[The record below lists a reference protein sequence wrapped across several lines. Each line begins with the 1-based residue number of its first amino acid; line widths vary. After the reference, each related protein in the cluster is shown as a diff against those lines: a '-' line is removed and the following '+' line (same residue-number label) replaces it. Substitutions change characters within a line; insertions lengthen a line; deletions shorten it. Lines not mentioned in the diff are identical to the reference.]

1 MDVKLASEKDVI
13 FYDGSCGLCHG
24 FVRWVLARDRSNEF
38 LFAPLKGEAF
48 NQLLTQ
54 DQRHG
59 LPDSIVLRT
68 RKNAVLTEI
77 AAVTYV
83 LDQLGGFWSDLGKI
97 LELMPRSIANVSY
110 RFVAKIRYRI
120 FGRKT
125 EACPLVP
132 SHLRSRFLI

>member
-1 MDVKLASEKDVI
+1 
-13 FYDGSCGLCHG
+13 
-24 FVRWVLARDRSNEF
+24 

-48 NQLLTQ
+48 NQLLTR
-54 DQRHG
+54 DQRDG

-77 AAVTYV
+77 VAVIYV
-83 LDQLGGFWSDLGKI
+83 LNQLSGFWSDLGKI
-97 LELMPRSIANVSY
+97 LGLMPRSIGNVSY

-125 EACPLVP
+125 EACPFVP
-132 SHLRSRFLI
+132 SQLRSRFLV